1 MSYINTSV
9 STNSDEKT
17 FIKTFVATLT
27 QYPNITAVVP
37 SGYANFNAYIDA
49 QFELTSG
56 YPTFSLKLC
65 GFELEFRRNSAITSG
80 ANGYIVSTSLTS
92 TSAYLNFRT
101 SGAPSINT
109 VIVRAF
115 KICIAS
121 NNSIT
126 YLSLG
131 SHNSTVLPFSAVGI
145 SLSSTNSACAVSNT
159 DTIRAINST
168 FTDRNGNAV
177 AKIDRCNYLYNAS
190 NATSVEVIK
199 SKVFVTANS
208 ASRAFTTTGLWDV
221 STVPAEATINIDT
234 KQYYALDAH
243 TIMEV

>member
-17 FIKTFVATLT
+17 FIKTFFATLT

-37 SGYANFNAYIDA
+37 SGYTDFNEYIDA
-49 QFELTSG
+49 QFEISSG

-65 GFELEFRRNSAITSG
+65 GFELEFKRNAAITSG
-80 ANGYIVSTSLTS
+80 ANGYSVSTSLTS
-92 TSAYLNFRT
+92 ASAYLNFC
-101 SGAPSINT
+101 SGSFGINT
-109 VIVRAF
+109 VNVRSL

-121 NNSIT
+121 NNSVT
-126 YLSLG
+126 YLLLG
-131 SHNSTVLPFSAVGI
+131 HHNSTNLLFSAVGI
-145 SLSSTNSACAVSNT
+145 LLSSTNSACAVSNT
-159 DTIRAINST
+159 DTIRAIKST

-177 AKIDRCNYLYNAS
+177 TKIDRCNYLYDTS
-190 NATSVEVIK
+190 DATSVEVIK

-221 STVPAEATINIDT
+221 STVPAEAAINIGT

>member
-1 MSYINTSV
+1 MSYINTAV

-56 YPTFSLKLC
+56 YPTFSLKLYDL
-65 GFELEFRRNSAITSG
+65 ELEFRRFYATPGSSSL
-80 ANGYIVSTSLTS
+80 YLVSTSLTS
-92 TSAYLNFRT
+92 DSISLYFTSSSY
-101 SGAPSINT
+101 GINE
-109 VIVRAF
+109 VNVRSF

-145 SLSSTNSACAVSNT
+145 SLSSTNSACAVST
-159 DTIRAINST
+159 TGTTRAINSA
-168 FTDRNGNAV
+168 FTDMNGNV
-177 AKIDRCNYLYNAS
+177 ITKIDRCNYLYNAS
-190 NATSVEVIK
+190 NATIIEVIK
-199 SKVFVTANS
+199 SKAFVMANS
-208 ASRAFTTTGLWDV
+208 SSHAFTTTGLWDV
-221 STVPAEATINIDT
+221 STVPAEAAINIGT

>member
-65 GFELEFRRNSAITSG
+65 GFELEFRRNAAITS
-80 ANGYIVSTSLTS
+80 ASNGYSVSTSLTS
-92 TSAYLNFRT
+92 ASAYLNFC
-101 SGAPSINT
+101 SGSFGINT
-109 VIVRAF
+109 VNVRSF

-131 SHNSTVLPFSAVGI
+131 HYNSTVLSFSAVGI
-145 SLSSTNSACAVSNT
+145 LLSSTNSACAVSNT
-159 DTIRAINST
+159 DTIRAIKST
-168 FTDRNGNAV
+168 FTDRNGNAIT
-177 AKIDRCNYLYNAS
+177 KIDRLNYLYDTS
-190 NATSVEVIK
+190 DATSVEVIK
-199 SKVFVTANS
+199 NKVFVTANS

-221 STVPAEATINIDT
+221 STVPAEATINIGT

>member
-49 QFELTSG
+49 QFAASSG
-56 YPTFSLKLC
+56 VPTFSLKLY
-65 GFELEFRRNSAITSG
+65 GFEIEFRRGAAVTSG
-80 ANGYIVSTSLTS
+80 ASAYSVSPSLAS
-92 TSAYLNFRT
+92 ASAYLIF
-101 SGAPSINT
+101 SAGGSPSINT
-109 VIVRAF
+109 VVVRSF

-126 YLSLG
+126 CLSLG
-131 SHNSTVLPFSAVGI
+131 SNNSTVLPFSAVGI
-145 SLSSTNSACAVSNT
+145 SLSNTNSACAVST
-159 DTIRAINST
+159 TSTPRAINSA
-168 FTDRNGNAV
+168 FTDRNGNV
-177 AKIDRCNYLYNAS
+177 VTKIDRCNYLYNAS

-234 KQYYALDAH
+234 KQYYVLDAH

>member
-56 YPTFSLKLC
+56 RPTFSLKLYDL
-65 GFELEFRRNSAITSG
+65 ELEFRRFNVVTGGTST
-80 ANGYIVSTSLTS
+80 YSVSTNLPS
-92 TSAYLNFRT
+92 TSIQLSFV
-101 SGAPSINT
+101 PSTYDINAVT
-109 VIVRAF
+109 VRSF

-121 NNSIT
+121 NNSVT

-131 SHNSTVLPFSAVGI
+131 SYNSTVLPFSAVGI
-145 SLSSTNSACAVSNT
+145 SLSNTNSACAVSNS

-168 FTDRNGNAV
+168 FTDRNGNAIT
-177 AKIDRCNYLYNAS
+177 KIDRCNYLYNAS

-199 SKVFVTANS
+199 SKAFVTANS
-208 ASRAFTTTGLWDV
+208 SSHAFTTTGLWDV
-221 STVPAEATINIDT
+221 STVPAEATINIGT
-234 KQYYALDAH
+234 KQYYALDEH

>member
-1 MSYINTSV
+1 MSYINTAV

-49 QFELTSG
+49 QFAASSG
-56 YPTFSLKLC
+56 TPTFSLKLY
-65 GFELEFRRNSAITSG
+65 GLEIEFSRGAAVTDGASAYT
-80 ANGYIVSTSLTS
+80 VRTSLTS
-92 TSAYLNFRT
+92 AFAYLIFSA
-101 SGAPSINT
+101 SGSPRINE
-109 VIVRAF
+109 VVVRSF

-121 NNSIT
+121 NNSVT

-131 SHNSTVLPFSAVGI
+131 SNNSTGFLFSAVGI
-145 SLSSTNSACAVSNT
+145 SLSNTNSAYAVST
-159 DTIRAINST
+159 TSTTRAINRT
-168 FTDRNGNAV
+168 FTDRNGNV
-177 AKIDRCNYLYNAS
+177 ITKIDRCNYLYNAS

>member
-1 MSYINTSV
+1 MSYISTAV

-17 FIKTFVATLT
+17 FIKTFFATLT

-37 SGYANFNAYIDA
+37 SGYTDFNEYIDA
-49 QFELTSG
+49 QFEISSG

-65 GFELEFRRNSAITSG
+65 GFELEFKRNAAITSG
-80 ANGYIVSTSLTS
+80 ANGYSVSTSLTS
-92 TSAYLNFRT
+92 ASAYLNFC
-101 SGAPSINT
+101 SGSFGINT
-109 VIVRAF
+109 VNVRSL

-121 NNSIT
+121 NNSVT
-126 YLSLG
+126 YLLLG
-131 SHNSTVLPFSAVGI
+131 HHNSTNLLFSAVGI
-145 SLSSTNSACAVSNT
+145 LLSSTNSACAVSNT
-159 DTIRAINST
+159 DTIRAIKST

-177 AKIDRCNYLYNAS
+177 TKIDRCNYLYDTS
-190 NATSVEVIK
+190 DATSVEVIK

-208 ASRAFTTTGLWDV
+208 SSHAFTTTGLWDV

>member
-1 MSYINTSV
+1 MSYINTAV

-37 SGYANFNAYIDA
+37 SGYTNFNQYIDA

-56 YPTFSLKLC
+56 HPTFSLKLYDL
-65 GFELEFRRNSAITSG
+65 ELEFRRFYPISSTTG
-80 ANGYIVSTSLTS
+80 VYLVSTSLTS
-92 TSAYLNFRT
+92 DSIPLYFTSSSYDKNAVN
-101 SGAPSINT
+101 
-109 VIVRAF
+109 VRSY

-121 NNSIT
+121 NNSVT

-131 SHNSTVLPFSAVGI
+131 DYNSTVLPFSAVGI
-145 SLSSTNSACAVSNT
+145 SLSSTNSACAAST
-159 DTIRAINST
+159 TGTTRAINRA
-168 FTDRNGNAV
+168 FTDMNGNV
-177 AKIDRCNYLYNAS
+177 ITKIDRCNYLYNAS
-190 NATSVEVIK
+190 NATIIEVIK
-199 SKVFVTANS
+199 SKAFVTANS
-208 ASRAFTTTGLWDV
+208 SSHAFTTTGLWDV
-221 STVPAEATINIDT
+221 STVPAEATINIGT

>member
-49 QFELTSG
+49 QFATLST
-56 YPTFSLKLC
+56 PTFSLKLYDL
-65 GFELEFRRNSAITSG
+65 ELEFRRGTDLTTTTKGYWLNADLTPIPSFDISQSYLRYNDIGVRSIKVCVAAKDNIT
-80 ANGYIVSTSLTS
+80 ALY
-92 TSAYLNFRT
+92 
-101 SGAPSINT
+101 
-109 VIVRAF
+109 
-115 KICIAS
+115 
-121 NNSIT
+121 
-126 YLSLG
+126 LG
-131 SHNSTVLPFSAVGI
+131 SFNSVLTFSAVGI
-145 SLSSTNSACAVSNT
+145 SLSSTNSACAASNT

-168 FTDRNGNAV
+168 FTDRNGNAIT
-177 AKIDRCNYLYNAS
+177 KIDRCNYLYNAS
-190 NATSVEVIK
+190 NATIIEVIK

-208 ASRAFTTTGLWDV
+208 SNHAFTTTGLWDV
-221 STVPAEATINIDT
+221 STVPAEAAINIGT

>member
-1 MSYINTSV
+1 MSYINTAV

-17 FIKTFVATLT
+17 FIKTLVATLT

-49 QFELTSG
+49 QFAASSG
-56 YPTFSLKLC
+56 VPTFSLKLY
-65 GFELEFRRNSAITSG
+65 GLEIEFERSTAVTSG
-80 ANGYIVSTSLTS
+80 TNWYSVTPSLASGSVSLSFAS
-92 TSAYLNFRT
+92 SV
-101 SGAPSINT
+101 SGINAVT
-109 VIVRAF
+109 VRSF

-121 NNSIT
+121 NNSVT

-131 SHNSTVLPFSAVGI
+131 SYGSTVLPFSAVGI
-145 SLSSTNSACAVSNT
+145 SLSNTNSACAVSNT
-159 DTIRAINST
+159 DTIRAIKST
-168 FTDRNGNAV
+168 FTDRNGNV
-177 AKIDRCNYLYNAS
+177 ITKIDRCNYLYDTS
-190 NATSVEVIK
+190 DATSVEVIK

>member
-1 MSYINTSV
+1 MSYINTAV

-37 SGYANFNAYIDA
+37 SGYTNFNQYIDA

-56 YPTFSLKLC
+56 YPTFSLKLYDL
-65 GFELEFRRNSAITSG
+65 ELEFRRYYVIPGSSSLYT
-80 ANGYIVSTSLTS
+80 VSTSLTS
-92 TSAYLNFRT
+92 DSISLYFTATPY
-101 SGAPSINT
+101 SINE
-109 VIVRAF
+109 VNVRSF

-145 SLSSTNSACAVSNT
+145 SLSSTNSACAVST
-159 DTIRAINST
+159 TGTTRAINSA
-168 FTDRNGNAV
+168 FTDMNGNV
-177 AKIDRCNYLYNAS
+177 ITKIDRCNYLYNAS
-190 NATSVEVIK
+190 NATIIEVIK
-199 SKVFVTANS
+199 SKAFVTANS
-208 ASRAFTTTGLWDV
+208 SSHAFTTTGLWDV
-221 STVPAEATINIDT
+221 STVPAEAAINIGT